1 MNWNHTNTEERLSDY
16 LDGALT
22 PAEAAAFK
30 AHADSCADCGALL
43 ASVSGLVTR
52 MHTLEL
58 EPAPPM
64 LMNRILDATVGPR
77 KEKKSWKSWLGW
89 TGSFVQ
95 PRFVMGLVTVAAT
108 ILVVIYST
116 GFTPSKLKKVNL
128 SPVEVYRAA
137 NREVHLKY
145 GQSVKYVNDLRVVYE
160 IQSRLQ
166 PANQPTP
173 EQNPMPMEQEQP
185 QQKSPNPQEKSQS
198 GPKPGHSQTR
208 MTAMLA
214 NAMSAGFLAVCE
226 TSQHAAAFAV
236 TMQGSDRS
244 AR

>member
-1 MNWNHTNTEERLSDY
+1 MNWNCTNTEERLSDY

-30 AHADSCADCGALL
+30 AHADSCADCALML

-52 MHTLEL
+52 MHAMEL
-58 EPAPPM
+58 EPAPPL
-64 LMNRILDATVGPR
+64 LMNRILDATIGPR
-77 KEKKSWKSWLGW
+77 KEKKSWKSWIGW
-89 TGSFVQ
+89 TGSFVE

-108 ILVVIYST
+108 VLVVIYST
-116 GFTPSKLKKVNL
+116 GFTPSKLKKANL

-166 PANQPTP
+166 PANQPSP
-173 EQNPMPMEQEQP
+173 ESNPMPMEQQP
-185 QQKSPNPQEKSQS
+185 QQQKAPNPQEKSQS

-214 NAMSAGFLAVCE
+214 SAVSAGWLTASE
-226 TSQHAAAFAV
+226 ASEHTAMFAV
-236 TMQGSDRS
+236 KMQESDRS

>member
-1 MNWNHTNTEERLSDY
+1 MTWNHTNTEERLSDY

-30 AHADSCADCGALL
+30 AHADSCADCGALV

-52 MHTLEL
+52 MHALEL

-77 KEKKSWKSWLGW
+77 KEKQSWKSWLGW

-108 ILVVIYST
+108 VLVVIYST

-166 PANQPTP
+166 PANQPSP
-173 EQNPMPMEQEQP
+173 EQNPMPMEQEQ
-185 QQKSPNPQEKSQS
+185 QKTPNPQEKSQS

-214 NAMSAGFLAVCE
+214 SALEAGWMAAYE
-226 TSQHAAAFAV
+226 TSGHATMFAMR
-236 TMQGSDRS
+236 TQGSDRS